1 MKSVSDVIN
10 TIIFGSN
17 GKELSDYWEQ
27 KKQHQKI
34 NSVVTIVED
43 IIQLGSCIFLLRWI
57 LSTKMQLVH
66 LADLP

>member
-10 TIIFGSN
+10 TIIFGSD
-17 GKELSDYWEQ
+17 GKELSDYWE

-43 IIQLGSCIFLLRWI
+43 IIQLGSL
-57 LSTKMQLVH
+57 
-66 LADLP
+66 

>member
-10 TIIFGSN
+10 TIIFGSD

-43 IIQLGSCIFLLRWI
+43 IIQLGSL
-57 LSTKMQLVH
+57 
-66 LADLP
+66 